1 MPGLKIAIGVAQ
13 MDCVNGNVAANIAK
27 IADLAAAARRPGA
40 EPVVFPECATT
51 GYFLG
56 GRLNELA
63 EPPDGGTAERLAAIA
78 RANAVHLAVGAYTQD
93 EGAVRNSQLLF
104 GPDGKTLAVYH
115 KAHLFASERTQCR
128 PGDRPVVVDTALG
141 RLGLTICYDL
151 IFPDYARRL
160 VELGAEIV
168 INSTNWIA
176 DAYQR
181 EVWGWTG
188 PTAQS
193 LAAVRALEN
202 GVVLAMADR
211 VGREALGESL
221 VFDSLGHSTIA
232 GPSGRILASVPAG
245 EGVAVARIDYDE
257 ADLARW
263 RGIATYRADRRPE
276 LYGRRE

>member
-1 MPGLKIAIGVAQ
+1 MPGLKIAIAVAQ
-13 MDCVNGNVAANIAK
+13 MDCVTGDVTANVAK
-27 IADLAAAARRPGA
+27 IGDLAAAGRRLGA
-40 EPVVFPECATT
+40 ELVVFPECATT

-56 GRLNELA
+56 DRLGELA
-63 EPPDGGTAERLAAIA
+63 EPPDGPTAQRLAAIA
-78 RANAVHLAVGAYTQD
+78 RANGIHLAVGAYTQD
-93 EGAVRNSQLLF
+93 EDAVRNSQLLF
-104 GPDGKTLAVYH
+104 DPDGNALAVYH
-115 KAHLFASERTQCR
+115 KAHLFASERIACR
-128 PGDRPVVVDTALG
+128 PGDRPVAVETALG

-181 EVWGWTG
+181 EVWGWAG

-202 GVVLAMADR
+202 GIVLAMADR
-211 VGREALGESL
+211 VGREALDKDL
-221 VFDSLGHSTIA
+221 VFDSLGHSMIA
-232 GPSGRILASVPAG
+232 GPSGRILASVPSG
-245 EGVAVARIDYDE
+245 EGVAVARIDYAE

-263 RGIATYRADRRPE
+263 RAIATYRADRRPE
-276 LYGRRE
+276 LYGFL

>member
-1 MPGLKIAIGVAQ
+1 MKIAIAVAQ
-13 MDCVNGNVAANIAK
+13 MDCVAGDVAANVAR
-27 IADLAAAARRPGA
+27 IADLAAAARGLGA
-40 EPVVFPECATT
+40 ELVVFPECATT

-56 GRLNELA
+56 DRLAELA
-63 EPPDGGTAERLAAIA
+63 EPPDGETARRLAAVA
-78 RANAVHLAVGAYTQD
+78 RENAVHLAVGAYTRD

-104 GPDGKTLAVYH
+104 APDGRLLALYH
-115 KAHLFASERTQCR
+115 KAHLFASERVACR
-128 PGDRPVVVDTALG
+128 PGDRPMVVETALG

-211 VGREALGESL
+211 VGREALGEDL

-232 GPSGRILASVPAG
+232 GPSGRILASVPSG
-245 EGVAVARIDYDE
+245 EGVAVARIDCAE

-263 RGIATYRADRRPE
+263 RGAATYRADRRPE
-276 LYGRRE
+276 LYGAR

>member
-1 MPGLKIAIGVAQ
+1 MAGLKIALAVAQ
-13 MDCVNGNVAANIAK
+13 MDCITGDVTANLAR
-27 IADLAAAARRPGA
+27 IADLAAAARRLGA
-40 EPVVFPECATT
+40 ELVVFPECATT
-51 GYFLG
+51 VYFLG
-56 GRLNELA
+56 DRLGAIA
-63 EPPDGGTAERLAAIA
+63 EPPDGQTSQRLAAIA
-78 RANAVHLAVGAYTQD
+78 RDNALHLVVGTYTRD

-104 GPDGKTLAVYH
+104 GPDGTRLALYH
-115 KAHLFASERTQCR
+115 KAHLFSSEREVCR

-141 RLGLTICYDL
+141 RIGLTICYDL

-160 VELGAEIV
+160 VELGAEII

-176 DAYQR
+176 DSYQR

-193 LAAVRALEN
+193 VAVTRALEN

-221 VFDSLGHSTIA
+221 VFDSLGYSSVI
-232 GPSGRILASVPAG
+232 GPSGRLLASVPSG
-245 EGVAVARIDYDE
+245 EGVAVARIDYAE
-257 ADLARW
+257 ADVAKW

-276 LYGRRE
+276 LYS

>member
-1 MPGLKIAIGVAQ
+1 MPGLKVALAVAQ
-13 MDCVNGNVAANIAK
+13 MDCVNGDVAANVAK
-27 IADLAAAARRPGA
+27 IADVAAAARRLGA
-40 EPVVFPECATT
+40 ELVVFPECATT

-56 GRLNELA
+56 DRLSDLA
-63 EPPDGGTAERLAAIA
+63 EPPDGRTAAQLGSIA
-78 RANAVHLAVGAYTQD
+78 RANAVHLAVGAYTRD
-93 EGAVRNSQLLF
+93 DGAIRNSQLLF
-104 GPDGKTLAVYH
+104 GPDGGRLAVYH
-115 KAHLFASERTQCR
+115 KAHLFASERVQCR
-128 PGDRPVVVDTALG
+128 PGDRPVVVDTELG

-160 VELGAEIV
+160 VELGAEIIV
-168 INSTNWIA
+168 NSTNWIA

-193 LAAVRALEN
+193 LASVRALEN

-211 VGREALGESL
+211 VGREALDESL

-245 EGVAVARIDYDE
+245 EGVAVARVDYAE

-263 RGIATYRADRRPE
+263 RGVATYRADRRPE
-276 LYGRRE
+276 LYGAK